1 MSNERSLAAAILA
14 GGHARRFAGV
24 DKGALTVGDRP
35 IIERLA
41 AVLRR
46 VTPQVFAVG
55 DRGGSAAAAGLRVV
69 PDAVHHGGALA
80 GIYSAIVASPC
91 ERTLVVGCDM
101 PFLTERFI
109 RHLATFDEADV
120 VMPRSAS
127 GLEPLCAIY
136 RRACAAPIL
145 ARLERGERQAAVPL
159 EGTQMVEVS
168 QEQLAAF
175 DPEGL
180 LFVNVNTPHDY
191 ARAQRMIAR
200 ATTATLTK
208 EIDDDPITDV

>member
-1 MSNERSLAAAILA
+1 MSNARSLAAAILA
-14 GGHARRFAGV
+14 GGHARRFDGV

-41 AVLRR
+41 EVLRR
-46 VTPQVFAVG
+46 ITPDVFAVG

-69 PDAVHHGGALA
+69 PDAVDYGGALA
-80 GIYSAIVASPC
+80 RIYTAIVASPSD
-91 ERTLVVGCDM
+91 RTLVVGCDM

-109 RHLATFDEADV
+109 RHLAAFEHADV

-136 RRACAAPIL
+136 GRGCAEKIL

-159 EGTQMVEVS
+159 EGMRIVEVGHGD
-168 QEQLAAF
+168 LAAF

-200 ATTATLTK
+200 ATTTTLTT
-208 EIDDDPITDV
+208 EIDDDRITDV